1 MDVHLLRHSLEGRV
15 QTLQLVVGG
24 VTRHAE
30 REVRRRPV
38 DETRDSYE
46 RQVIETEDEA
56 DALEELGRRANHPLA
71 VALVVQMAATAQ
83 QEHEV
88 RAASEESRITY
99 TPTVS

>member
-15 QTLQLVVGG
+15 QMLQLVGGG

-56 DALEELGRRANHPLA
+56 DALEELGR
-71 VALVVQMAATAQ
+71 
-83 QEHEV
+83 
-88 RAASEESRITY
+88 
-99 TPTVS
+99 

>member
-1 MDVHLLRHSLEGRV
+1 M
-15 QTLQLVVGG
+15 LQLVVGG

-56 DALEELGRRANHPLA
+56 DALEELGR
-71 VALVVQMAATAQ
+71 
-83 QEHEV
+83 
-88 RAASEESRITY
+88 
-99 TPTVS
+99 

>member
-15 QTLQLVVGG
+15 QMLQLVVGG

-38 DETRDSYE
+38 DEIRDSYE

-56 DALEELGRRANHPLA
+56 DALEELGR
-71 VALVVQMAATAQ
+71 
-83 QEHEV
+83 
-88 RAASEESRITY
+88 
-99 TPTVS
+99 